1 MPNYG
6 FAIDLRKCIGCHAC
20 TIACKAE
27 HQIPVGVNR
36 CWVKTVEKGTF
47 PDTRRFF
54 FPVLCNQCEDA
65 PCVRICPTNTLFKR
79 RDGIV
84 DFNQASCIG
93 CRACMEA
100 CPYDQLFID
109 PNTHTAEKCNF
120 CANRVENQLQPAC
133 VSVCPT
139 ECRVFGDLDDPT
151 SEVAR
156 IFQREAFM
164 VRKPEKGTGPKVL
177 YLGAEES
184 VIRPE
189 ASVRP
194 LYYKEGQVHLRPLG
208 APMPDPENPG
218 DPRVDYDIPH
228 GKPWGIDMV
237 LYLVFKAIG
246 TGAMLLAALIWL
258 LGWTSP
264 LITVVAPIVSIVFI
278 TLTAIVLIVDL
289 ERPERFYYILTRSNF
304 RSWMV
309 WGAYFLTAH
318 GALSALW
325 LVCGWFG
332 YDLFSWLAVPTFVVA
347 LMATSYT
354 GFLFAQGLGRDLW
367 QGPMASIDLF
377 FQSIVA
383 GSATLLIAALVFGL
397 DRMIGTAP
405 MSDYVTRISPF
416 LAFFLC
422 LGLAGHLLIL
432 LFEHLLTPSPTRHHE
447 LATHTFIRGPYAT
460 LFWGGAILAGG
471 VLPLLLLFLGTSDS
485 ALTAIVASVL
495 ALAGGAAWE
504 YIWVE
509 AGQSVP
515 LS

>member
-1 MPNYG
+1 MANYG

-20 TIACKAE
+20 TIACKVE
-27 HQIPVGVNR
+27 HQTPVGVNR
-36 CWVKTVEKGTF
+36 CWVKTVEKGSF

-84 DFNQASCIG
+84 DFNSASCIG

-133 VSVCPT
+133 VIVCPT
-139 ECRVFGDLDDPT
+139 ECRIFGDLDDPA
-151 SEVAR
+151 SEVSR

-189 ASVRP
+189 ASARP
-194 LYYKEGQVHLRPLG
+194 LYYKEGQVHLRPVG
-208 APMPDPENPG
+208 APMPDPEAPG

-237 LYLVFKAIG
+237 LYLLFKAIG
-246 TGAMLLAALIWL
+246 TGAMLIAALVSL
-258 LGWTSP
+258 LGFSGP
-264 LITVVAPIVSIVFI
+264 LIDLAAPIVSILFV

-289 ERPERFYYILTRSNF
+289 ERPERFYYILTRSNW

-318 GALSALW
+318 GALSAAWVAAW
-325 LVCGWFG
+325 LFG
-332 YDLFSWLAVPTFVVA
+332 YDAAYAWLAVPAIIVA
-347 LMATSYT
+347 ILATSYT

-367 QGPMASIDLF
+367 QGPIASVDLL
-377 FQSIVA
+377 FQSGVA
-383 GSATLLIAALVFGL
+383 GSAALLLVAEIFGF
-397 DRMIGTAP
+397 RNFV
-405 MSDYVTRISPF
+405 SDSGAVLSHRPV
-416 LAFFLC
+416 LGFFL
-422 LGLAGHLLIL
+422 GASLAGHLLVL

-447 LATHTFIRGPYAT
+447 LATQTFLRGAYAP
-460 LFWGGAILAGG
+460 LFWGGAVIAGG
-471 VLPLLLLFLGTSDS
+471 VIPLLLL
-485 ALTAIVASVL
+485 LTIGIAWSPLAAIFVSVL
-495 ALAGGAAWE
+495 AIAGGAAWE

>member
-1 MPNYG
+1 MPTYG

-20 TIACKAE
+20 TIACKTE

-47 PDTRRFF
+47 PETRRFF
-54 FPVLCNQCEDA
+54 FPVLCNQCADA
-65 PCVRICPTNTLFKR
+65 PCVRICPTKALFRR

-84 DFNQASCIG
+84 DLNGASCIG

-109 PNTHTAEKCNF
+109 PGTRTAEKCNF
-120 CANRVENQLQPAC
+120 CANRVENRLQPAC

-139 ECRVFGDLDDPT
+139 ACRIFGDLEDES

-156 IFQREAFM
+156 IFQHEPFM

-194 LYYKEGQVHLRPLG
+194 FYYKEGSVHLRPIG
-208 APMPDPENPG
+208 APAPDAERPG
-218 DPRVDYDIPH
+218 DPRVDYDVPH
-228 GKPWGIDMV
+228 GKPWGADMV
-237 LYLVFKAIG
+237 LYLLFKAIAS
-246 TGAMLLAALIWL
+246 GAMLVAAVLWAM
-258 LGWTSP
+258 GFDGP
-264 LITVVAPIVSIVFI
+264 LTTTAAPIVSLVFI
-278 TLTAIVLIVDL
+278 VLTALVLVIDL
-289 ERPERFYYILTRSNF
+289 ERPERFYYILTRSNW

-325 LVCGWFG
+325 LGAGWLG
-332 YDLFSWLAVPTFVVA
+332 RDGMLDALVVPAIATA
-347 LMATSYT
+347 ILATSYT
-354 GFLFAQGLGRDLW
+354 GFLFAQGLARDLW
-367 QGPMASIDLF
+367 QGPTAAIDLVA
-377 FQSIVA
+377 QAAVAGASALLIVA
-383 GSATLLIAALVFGL
+383 SLVGAAAADALPVLGATLAIAVAAHLV
-397 DRMIGTAP
+397 I
-405 MSDYVTRISPF
+405 
-416 LAFFLC
+416 LAFEHV
-422 LGLAGHLLIL
+422 LA
-432 LFEHLLTPSPTRHHE
+432 PSPTRHHE
-447 LATHTFIRGPYAT
+447 LAARTIRRGAYARW
-460 LFWGGAILAGG
+460 FWGVGIGAGG
-471 VLPLLLLFLGTSDS
+471 LLPLILLLSPVTLSP
-485 ALTAIVASVL
+485 IVAPVAGVL

>member
-1 MPNYG
+1 MPHYG

-54 FPVLCNQCEDA
+54 FPVLCNQCVDA
-65 PCVRICPTNTLFKR
+65 PCVRICPTNALYKR

-84 DFNQASCIG
+84 DLNGQSCIG

-120 CANRVENQLQPAC
+120 CANRVENELLPAC

-139 ECRVFGDLDDPT
+139 QCRIFGDLDDPT

-156 IFQREAFM
+156 VVQREAFM
-164 VRKPEKGTGPKVL
+164 VRKPEKGTGPRVF
-177 YLGAEES
+177 YLGAEDS

-194 LYYKEGQVHLRPLG
+194 LYFKEGSVHLRPLG
-208 APMPDPENPG
+208 APMPDPDVPG
-218 DPRVDYDIPH
+218 QARVDYDVPH
-228 GKPWGIDMV
+228 GKPWGIDMI
-237 LYLVFKAIG
+237 LYLLFKAIA
-246 TGAMLLAALIWL
+246 TGAMLVAALLWR
-258 LGWTSP
+258 LGFDGP
-264 LITVVAPIVSIVFI
+264 LSTIAAPAISVVFI
-278 TLTAIVLIVDL
+278 ALTAVVLVIDL
-289 ERPERFYYILTRSNF
+289 ERPGRFYYILTRSNF

-309 WGAYFLTAH
+309 WGAYCLTGH
-318 GALSALW
+318 GLLSVLW
-325 LVCGWFG
+325 LWAGWFG
-332 YDLFSWLAVPTFVVA
+332 MEAALDWLVVPVLVVST
-347 LMATSYT
+347 LATSYT
-354 GFLFAQGLGRDLW
+354 GFLFAQGLARDLW
-367 QGPMASIDLF
+367 QGPAAAIDLIA
-377 FQSIVA
+377 QSVA
-383 GSATLLIAALVFGL
+383 AGAASVLIAAV
-397 DRMIGTAP
+397 MIGDSAADARPILGST
-405 MSDYVTRISPF
+405 
-416 LAFFLC
+416 LASAV
-422 LGLAGHLLIL
+422 GAHLLIL
-432 LFEHLLTPSPTRHHE
+432 AFEHLLSPSPTRHHE
-447 LATHTFIRGPYAT
+447 LATDTIRHGAYAR
-460 LFWGGAILAGG
+460 LFWSAAIVGGGLVPLA
-471 VLPLLLLFLGTSDS
+471 LLLTLGVTFSPAATCLA
-485 ALTAIVASVL
+485 ALL
-495 ALAGGAAWE
+495 ALGGGAAWE

>member
-1 MPNYG
+1 VPNYG

-54 FPVLCNQCEDA
+54 FPVLCNQCDAA
-65 PCVRICPTNTLFKR
+65 PCVRICPTNALFKR

-84 DFNQASCIG
+84 DLNSASCIG

-120 CANRVENQLQPAC
+120 CANRVENELQPAC

-139 ECRVFGDLDDPT
+139 ECRIFGDLDDPT
-151 SEVAR
+151 SEVAQ
-156 IFQREAFM
+156 IAQREAFM
-164 VRKPEKGTGPKVL
+164 LRKPEKGTQPKIF

-194 LYYKEGQVHLRPLG
+194 LHYKEGQVHLRPVG
-208 APMPDPENPG
+208 APMPDPESPG
-218 DPRVDYDIPH
+218 DPRVDYDTPH
-228 GKPWGIDMV
+228 AKPWGIDMV
-237 LYLVFKAIG
+237 LYLLFKAIG
-246 TGAMLLAALIWL
+246 TGAMIVGALLWWMGMGGSLVTFAAPVL
-258 LGWTSP
+258 
-264 LITVVAPIVSIVFI
+264 SIVFV
-278 TLTAIVLIVDL
+278 TLTAVVLIIDL

-309 WGAYFLTAH
+309 WGAYFLTGH
-318 GALSALW
+318 GLLSLAW
-325 LVCGWFG
+325 LAAGWFG
-332 YDLFSWLAVPTFVVA
+332 MTTTMDALVVPVVIVSI
-347 LMATSYT
+347 LATSYT

-367 QGPMASIDLF
+367 QGPSAAVDLIA
-377 FQSIVA
+377 QSAAA
-383 GSATLLIAALVFGL
+383 GSASLLITSLLVST
-397 DRMIGTAP
+397 DPGTI
-405 MSDYVTRISPF
+405 TF
-416 LAFFLC
+416 LGSTLVVSVVA
-422 LGLAGHLLIL
+422 HLVIL
-432 LFEHLLTPSPTRHHE
+432 LFEHVFAPSPTRHHE
-447 LATHTFIRGPYAT
+447 LATHTILKGAYSR
-460 LFWGGAILAGG
+460 LFWGVAIVGGG
-471 VLPLLLLFLGTSDS
+471 VLPALMLLALGATSS
-485 ALTAIVASVL
+485 PAMTAVAALL